1 VVSVSK
7 IVTEDISYLEDWA
20 NLIRDSALDL
30 RSLALRDNIPSFFS
44 ISSSFQQNITKPYLT
59 PLRFL
64 ENGVMRGVVVNTSNQ
79 AIIAAGI
86 VGDLVDKVLVDAEKK
101 INPRFEYNHQLL
113 RHFGF
118 DLSDENKAFISQQNN
133 VNISVGVQA
142 TLSPNKIIHYKPNDL
157 TVDAVWTLLSLK
169 LKQLFGKKITIVG
182 CGNIGFKLAL
192 KLVESGADVTIVRR
206 DYKKG
211 LSMAEAINIARPDSC
226 VALANCVRSAL
237 EASKLCD
244 VLIGASSGDAPVITW
259 AMIDN
264 MASNGFIVD
273 IGKGNVDK
281 FAVAKA
287 LERGIEIMRGDITG
301 ALYGF
306 VSHALLTQDVI
317 DNKMGRVEVT
327 SKISILSGGLLGE
340 DGEFIVDNF
349 KCPTIIYGI
358 ADGSGNL
365 KIELNDDE
373 QINLREL
380 RRIFKIV

>member
-1 VVSVSK
+1 
-7 IVTEDISYLEDWA
+7 
-20 NLIRDSALDL
+20 
-30 RSLALRDNIPSFFS
+30 
-44 ISSSFQQNITKPYLT
+44 
-59 PLRFL
+59 
-64 ENGVMRGVVVNTSNQ
+64 
-79 AIIAAGI
+79 
-86 VGDLVDKVLVDAEKK
+86 
-101 INPRFEYNHQLL
+101 
-113 RHFGF
+113 
-118 DLSDENKAFISQQNN
+118 
-133 VNISVGVQA
+133 
-142 TLSPNKIIHYKPNDL
+142 
-157 TVDAVWTLLSLK
+157 
-169 LKQLFGKKITIVG
+169 
-182 CGNIGFKLAL
+182 
-192 KLVESGADVTIVRR
+192 
-206 DYKKG
+206 
-211 LSMAEAINIARPDSC
+211 
-226 VALANCVRSAL
+226 
-237 EASKLCD
+237 
-244 VLIGASSGDAPVITW
+244 
-259 AMIDN
+259 MIEN
-264 MASNGFIVD
+264 MASKGFIVD

-306 VSHALLTQDVI
+306 VSHALLTQNVI